1 MDDNKPQDESKPGVD
16 ELFTIES
23 AIKEHMSQIEKLGDE
38 LKPVKEMLDDYLDN
52 DPTYR
57 ERTELAKKASQ
68 LKSQTKQQ
76 LLKQPNAVQLVEKI
90 KTMKEEM
97 KGLSEALSYYLRE
110 FQRLTGANE
119 FEGSDG
125 ELRQIVY
132 IAKLVRKTNLNK

>member
-1 MDDNKPQDESKPGVD
+1 MDDATPKAEDKPQVD
-16 ELFTIES
+16 ELFTVES

-97 KGLSEALSYYLRE
+97 KGLNEALSYYLRE